1 MYVGIGQFGGDVG
14 GPAPSV
20 PRAGGLGVQR
30 GPGGLDGAKD
40 GASALGQVWPRAGRA
55 SGQEG
60 LLSITEGAPGGP
72 DGAGQA
78 GRVPLSP
85 AIAGAGGAWGV
96 VWLRARGLGL
106 LPEAL
111 H

>member
-1 MYVGIGQFGGDVG
+1 MEPVLWGKC
-14 GPAPSV
+14 GPE
-20 PRAGGLGVQR
+20 RGGLQGRRGCSPLQR
-30 GPGGLDGAKD
+30 GP
-40 GASALGQVWPRAGRA
+40 
-55 SGQEG
+55 
-60 LLSITEGAPGGP
+60 PGGP